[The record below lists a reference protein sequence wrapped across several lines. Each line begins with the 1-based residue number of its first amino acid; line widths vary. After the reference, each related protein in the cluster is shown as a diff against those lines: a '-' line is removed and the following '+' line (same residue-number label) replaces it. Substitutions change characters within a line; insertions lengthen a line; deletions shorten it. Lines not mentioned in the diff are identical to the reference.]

1 MAAVT
6 WRAFSAIAVAAFLLG
21 SAPTVQ
27 GQAHSKL
34 QVSAPDQ
41 RVQLTFT
48 LDGDSKRE
56 LQQSLDECKAVEV
69 RYIAELRKQRML
81 WPDLSF
87 ARTTVRNRALCDGK
101 SHSRTLQ
108 RRVDGSIV
116 ATATEMNQA
125 AVLAFMSETGEV
137 SAFQGVTFPSNSY
150 SVRVKSVLVTES
162 DRVGQT
168 GVLAE
173 AHFEIR

>member
-1 MAAVT
+1 MAAMT
-6 WRAFSAIAVAAFLLG
+6 WRAFSAIAVTPFLLG
-21 SAPTVQ
+21 SAPKVQ
-27 GQAHSKL
+27 AQAHSQLK
-34 QVSAPDQ
+34 VSAPDQ
-41 RVQLTFT
+41 RVHLTFK

-56 LQQSLDECKAVEV
+56 LHQSLDECKVVEV

-116 ATATEMNQA
+116 ATTTEMNDA
-125 AVLAFMSETGEV
+125 AVLAFMSETGDV

-150 SVRVKSVLVTES
+150 SVRVKSVLVTGP

-168 GVLAE
+168 GVLAQ